1 MPIFVGAGT
10 SSFMK
15 DGEGIGFTNLT
26 TSQRDNLSGANRV
39 TGQVIFN
46 TDKDYLEIWTGS
58 VWIELFSNPNSSSG
72 GSKDTTSRSGYTVHT
87 FTSPGTL
94 EIVGSFSAEYLIV
107 GGGGGGGSRFGGAG
121 GAGGYRTGTATLT
134 AGNYPVTVGGGGSGG
149 ASGGGGGTGASNTNA
164 LIFGGAEFDSPPGS
178 QSAKTEKYNGSS
190 WTESGDLSTARSTSG
205 SAGVTNTAAL
215 FFGPP
220 SKTEQFDGTSCTEV

>member
-15 DGEGIGFTNLT
+15 DGEGIGFPNLT

-94 EIVGSFSAEYLIV
+94 EIVGSFSAEYLVV

-149 ASGGGGGTGASNTNA
+149 ASGGGGGTGGAHNGGSGSSSTFNSITSAGGGYGGRGDNHPGGNGGSGG
-164 LIFGGAEFDSPPGS
+164 GGAGRFASSGGGGNSPSVSPPQGN
-178 QSAKTEKYNGSS
+178 NGY
-190 WTESGDLSTARSTSG
+190 
-205 SAGVTNTAAL
+205 
-215 FFGPP
+215 GP
-220 SKTEQFDGTSCTEV
+220 GGG

>member
-26 TSQRDNLSGANRV
+26 TTQRDALSGANRV

-94 EIVGSFSAEYLIV
+94 EIVGSFNAEYLIV

-149 ASGGGGGTGASNTNA
+149 ASGGGGGTGGAHN
-164 LIFGGAEFDSPPGS
+164 GGS
-178 QSAKTEKYNGSS
+178 GSS
-190 WTESGDLSTARSTSG
+190 STFNSVT
-205 SAGVTNTAAL
+205 SAGGGYGGRGDAHP
-215 FFGPP
+215 G
-220 SKTEQFDGTSCTEV
+220 

>member
-15 DGEGIGFTNLT
+15 DGEGIGFPNLT

-46 TDKDYLEIWTGS
+46 TDRDFLEIWTGS

-72 GSKDTTSRSGYTVHT
+72 GTKDTTSRSGYTVHT

-94 EIVGSFSAEYLIV
+94 QIVGQFNAEYLVELEQRHLQLEI
-107 GGGGGGGSRFGGAG
+107 
-121 GAGGYRTGTATLT
+121 TLSLLEVVVVVVRLEE
-134 AGNYPVTVGGGGSGG
+134 AVEQVV
-149 ASGGGGGTGASNTNA
+149 
-164 LIFGGAEFDSPPGS
+164 LIMVVVD
-178 QSAKTEKYNGSS
+178 QVVR
-190 WTESGDLSTARSTSG
+190 LI
-205 SAGVTNTAAL
+205 
-215 FFGPP
+215 
-220 SKTEQFDGTSCTEV
+220 Q